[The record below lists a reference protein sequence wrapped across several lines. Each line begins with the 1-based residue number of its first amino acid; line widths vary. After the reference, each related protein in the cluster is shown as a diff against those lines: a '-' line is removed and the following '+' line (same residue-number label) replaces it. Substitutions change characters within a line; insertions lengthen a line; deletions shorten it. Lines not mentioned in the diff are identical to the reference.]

1 MGHTTATRYPNYA
14 GDIDRA
20 WLVNQLPK
28 AKYPNALLEIALHPY
43 YSCSL
48 CNFAHVTDDVLI
60 DFVLGEDTLT
70 ASEFFGLVRGLSNL
84 KYESADFMVLDKLSI
99 CSENQRIQQAKEIMQ
114 YVDGKYNHP
123 AIALIT
129 AFLNLEEVP
138 TSAVDNAERFLCWA
152 NGWKEWAE
160 HRAAKPKY
168 RKERLNNA
176 E

>member
-1 MGHTTATRYPNYA
+1 MGHTTATRYPNHA

-20 WLVNQLPK
+20 WLVEQLPK

-43 YSCSL
+43 YSSSL

-60 DFVLGEDTLT
+60 DFVLGEDTLS
-70 ASEFFGLVRGLSNL
+70 AGELFGLVRGLSNL
-84 KYESADFMVLDKLSI
+84 KYESADFLMLETLSF
-99 CSENQRIQQAKEIMQ
+99 CSDAQRIQRAKEIMK
-114 YVDGKYNHP
+114 YVAGKYNHP

-129 AFLNLEEVP
+129 AFLSLEDVP

-152 NGWKEWAE
+152 NRWNKWEGYRTE
-160 HRAAKPKY
+160 KPKF